1 MTAIGVIVALIV
13 AVVGVAAGY
22 FIGYNNRKKTAE
34 AQIGSAEA
42 EATRLVNEAIKTAD
56 QKRKEAVL
64 EAKDEAF
71 RLKAEVDA
79 QKAEAD
85 KEIKQRRAEISRQ
98 ENRIDQKETALDRK
112 TEALE
117 KKEEE
122 LKKRAAEAE
131 ERLAEIDA
139 LRAKEMERLE
149 TLAGLSQE
157 DAREV
162 LLHKV
167 DEELTHEKAVR
178 VAAYETDLKENC
190 DNIAR
195 NLIGQ
200 AVSRCAADHCSETTV
215 SVVPLPSDEMKGRII
230 GREGR
235 NIRTLETLTGV
246 DLIIDDTPEAITV
259 SCFDPVRRE
268 IARLALEKLI
278 LDGRIHPARIEE
290 MVEKAK
296 REVDA
301 TIKAEGERAVFE
313 TNVHGLHPELV
324 KLLGRMHYRT
334 SYGQNVLNHSIEVS
348 HIAGLLAAEI
358 GANVAEAKRAG
369 LLHDLGKSIDTRWRA
384 PMLPSAWSW
393 PRSTGRAR
401 ASSTPSTPTTMMWSP
416 RPSSPAWSRR
426 PTPSPRPGPEP
437 GGRIWRTTSS
447 VWRCWK
453 RSPHPSPGWRSPSPS
468 RRAGRSASW
477 SSPRWSARTRWCCW
491 PGTLPRRSR
500 TSWSTPA
507 RSRCICCGR
516 PKPSSTRNKS
526 RARFFGSAP

>member
-1 MTAIGVIVALIV
+1 MSTIIWIVILIVALAAGI
-13 AVVGVAAGY
+13 GAGY

-42 EATRLVNEAIKTAD
+42 EATRLVNEAIKTAE
-56 QKRKEAVL
+56 QKRKEAVP

-71 RLKAEVDA
+71 KLKAEVDA

-112 TEALE
+112 TEVLE

-235 NIRTLETLTGV
+235 NIRALETATGV
-246 DLIIDDTPEAITV
+246 DLIIDDTPEAITL
-259 SCFDPVRRE
+259 SSFDQTRRE
-268 IARLALEKLI
+268 VARMTLERLI
-278 LDGRIHPARIEE
+278 GDGRIHPARIEE
-290 MVEKAK
+290 TVEKCRHELELQMK
-296 REVDA
+296 R
-301 TIKAEGERAVFE
+301 EGERAVME
-313 TNVHGLHPELV
+313 LGSPVELPPARLTIVEGAYSLHP
-324 KLLGRMHYRT
+324 YF
-334 SYGQNVLNHSIEVS
+334 GQYYDLAVFVTADLETRLNRIAARPGHNNVEMFRKRWIPMEERY
-348 HIAGLLAAEI
+348 LAAFE
-358 GANVAEAKRAG
+358 VEQRA
-369 LLHDLGKSIDTRWRA
+369 DLCIDT
-384 PMLPSAWSW
+384 
-393 PRSTGRAR
+393 T
-401 ASSTPSTPTTMMWSP
+401 
-416 RPSSPAWSRR
+416 
-426 PTPSPRPGPEP
+426 
-437 GGRIWRTTSS
+437 
-447 VWRCWK
+447 C
-453 RSPHPSPGWRSPSPS
+453 
-468 RRAGRSASW
+468 
-477 SSPRWSARTRWCCW
+477 
-491 PGTLPRRSR
+491 
-500 TSWSTPA
+500 
-507 RSRCICCGR
+507 
-516 PKPSSTRNKS
+516 
-526 RARFFGSAP
+526 

>member
-235 NIRTLETLTGV
+235 NIRALETATGV
-246 DLIIDDTPEAITV
+246 DLIIDDTPEAITL
-259 SCFDPVRRE
+259 SSFDQTRRE
-268 IARLALEKLI
+268 VARMTLERLI
-278 LDGRIHPARIEE
+278 GDGRIHPARIEE
-290 MVEKAK
+290 TVEKCRHDLELQMK
-296 REVDA
+296 R
-301 TIKAEGERAVFE
+301 EGERAVME
-313 TNVHGLHPELV
+313 LGIHGLHPDLI
-324 KLLGRMHYRT
+324 KLIGRLKYRT
-334 SYGQNVLNHSIEVS
+334 SFGQNALTHSMEV
-348 HIAGLLAAEI
+348 AWG
-358 GANVAEAKRAG
+358 AG
-369 LLHDLGKSIDTRWRA
+369 LLHDIGKALDHEIEGSHVQIGVDICRKYKENTQIIHA
-384 PMLPSAWSW
+384 IEAHHGDVEPKTPLAFIIQAADAISAARPGARRENVESYVK
-393 PRSTGRAR
+393 RLENLEEISSSFEGVEQAFAVQAGREVRILVKPDVISDDQVILLAR
-401 ASSTPSTPTTMMWSP
+401 AIAKKIEDTLDY
-416 RPSSPAWSRR
+416 
-426 PTPSPRPGPEP
+426 PGQIKVNVIRE
-437 GGRIWRTTSS
+437 
-447 VWRCWK
+447 
-453 RSPHPSPGWRSPSPS
+453 
-468 RRAGRSASW
+468 
-477 SSPRWSARTRWCCW
+477 
-491 PGTLPRRSR
+491 
-500 TSWSTPA
+500 
-507 RSRCICCGR
+507 
-516 PKPSSTRNKS
+516 S
-526 RARFFGSAP
+526 RAVEYAK

>member
-1 MTAIGVIVALIV
+1 MSPIILLIV
-13 AVVGVAAGY
+13 VVVAAVAAGAGY

-98 ENRIDQKETALDRK
+98 ENRIDQKENALDRK

-122 LKKRAAEAE
+122 LKKKHEEADS
-131 ERLAEIDA
+131 RLAEVDA
-139 LRAKEMERLE
+139 IRAKEMERLE

-195 NLIGQ
+195 NMIGQ
-200 AVSRCAADHCSETTV
+200 AISRCAADHCSETTV

-235 NIRTLETLTGV
+235 NIRALETATGV
-246 DLIIDDTPEAITV
+246 DLIIDDTPEAITL
-259 SCFDPVRRE
+259 SSFDQTRRE
-268 IARLALEKLI
+268 VARMTLERLI
-278 LDGRIHPARIEE
+278 GDGRIHPARIEE
-290 MVEKAK
+290 TVEKCRHDLELQMK
-296 REVDA
+296 R
-301 TIKAEGERAVFE
+301 EGERAVME
-313 TNVHGLHPELV
+313 LGIHGLHPDLI
-324 KLLGRMHYRT
+324 KLIGRLKYRT
-334 SYGQNVLNHSIEVS
+334 SFGQNALTHSMEVAWL
-348 HIAGLLAAEI
+348 AGLLAGEM
-358 GANVAEAKRAG
+358 GVNVTLARRAG
-369 LLHDLGKSIDTRWRA
+369 LLHDIGKALDHEIEVIHAIEAHHGDVEPKTPLA
-384 PMLPSAWSW
+384 FIIQACDAISA
-393 PRSTGRAR
+393 A
-401 ASSTPSTPTTMMWSP
+401 
-416 RPSSPAWSRR
+416 
-426 PTPSPRPGPEP
+426 RPGARRENVESYVK
-437 GGRIWRTTSS
+437 RLENLEEISS
-447 VWRCWK
+447 SFEGVEQAFAVQ
-453 RSPHPSPGWRSPSPS
+453 
-468 RRAGRSASW
+468 AGREVRIMVKPDVISDDQVILL
-477 SSPRWSARTRWCCW
+477 ARQIAKKIEDTLDY
-491 PGTLPRRSR
+491 PGQIKVNVIRE
-500 TSWSTPA
+500 
-507 RSRCICCGR
+507 
-516 PKPSSTRNKS
+516 S
-526 RARFFGSAP
+526 RAIEYAK

>member
-13 AVVGVAAGY
+13 AAVGVAAGY

-235 NIRTLETLTGV
+235 NIRALETATGV
-246 DLIIDDTPEAITV
+246 DLIIDDTPEAITL
-259 SCFDPVRRE
+259 SSFDQTRRE
-268 IARLALEKLI
+268 VARMTLERLI
-278 LDGRIHPARIEE
+278 GDGRIHPARIEE
-290 MVEKAK
+290 TVEKCRHDLELQMK
-296 REVDA
+296 R
-301 TIKAEGERAVFE
+301 EGERAVME
-313 TNVHGLHPELV
+313 LGIHGLHPDLI
-324 KLLGRMHYRT
+324 KLIGRLKYRT
-334 SYGQNVLNHSIEVS
+334 SFGQNALTHSMEVAWV
-348 HIAGLLAAEI
+348 AGLLAGEM
-358 GANVAEAKRAG
+358 GVNVTMARRAG
-369 LLHDLGKSIDTRWRA
+369 LLHDIGKALDHEIEGSHVQIGVDICRKYKETTQIIHA
-384 PMLPSAWSW
+384 IEAHHGDVEPKTPLAFIIQAADAISAARPGARRENVESYVK
-393 PRSTGRAR
+393 RLENLEEISSGFEGVEQAFAVQAGREVRILVKPDVISDDQVILLAR
-401 ASSTPSTPTTMMWSP
+401 AIAKKIEDTLDY
-416 RPSSPAWSRR
+416 
-426 PTPSPRPGPEP
+426 PGQIKVNVIRE
-437 GGRIWRTTSS
+437 
-447 VWRCWK
+447 
-453 RSPHPSPGWRSPSPS
+453 
-468 RRAGRSASW
+468 
-477 SSPRWSARTRWCCW
+477 
-491 PGTLPRRSR
+491 
-500 TSWSTPA
+500 
-507 RSRCICCGR
+507 
-516 PKPSSTRNKS
+516 S
-526 RARFFGSAP
+526 RAVEYAK

>member
-195 NLIGQ
+195 NMIGQ
-200 AVSRCAADHCSETTV
+200 AISRCAADHCSETTV

-235 NIRTLETLTGV
+235 NIRSIESITGV
-246 DLIIDDTPEAITV
+246 ELIIDDTPEAITV
-259 SCFDPVRRE
+259 SAFDPVRRE
-268 IARLALEKLI
+268 IARLTLERLI
-278 LDGRIHPARIEE
+278 QDGRIHPTRIEE
-290 MVEKAK
+290 LYEKAK
-296 REVDA
+296 REVNA
-301 TIKAEGERAVFE
+301 TIKQEGEKAVLKA
-313 TNVHGLHPELV
+313 NCGSIHPELV
-324 KLLGRMHYRT
+324 RLLGKLKYRT
-334 SYGQNVLNHSIEVS
+334 SYGQSVLKHSLEVS
-348 HIAGLLAAEI
+348 YIAGLMAAEL
-358 GANVAEAKRAG
+358 GADERLARRAG
-369 LLHDLGKSIDTRWRA
+369 LLHDIGKALDHEMEGSHIALGVEFARKYKESEAVVHAIEAHHGDVECKTVVACLVQAADAVSASRPGARRENVENYIKRLQQLEEISCSFEGVERA
-384 PMLPSAWSW
+384 YAIQA
-393 PRSTGRAR
+393 GREVRVMVKPEVVSDSRMPFVAHEIAKKIESEMEYPGQIKVNIIRESR
-401 ASSTPSTPTTMMWSP
+401 ASDV
-416 RPSSPAWSRR
+416 A
-426 PTPSPRPGPEP
+426 
-437 GGRIWRTTSS
+437 
-447 VWRCWK
+447 K
-453 RSPHPSPGWRSPSPS
+453 
-468 RRAGRSASW
+468 
-477 SSPRWSARTRWCCW
+477 
-491 PGTLPRRSR
+491 
-500 TSWSTPA
+500 
-507 RSRCICCGR
+507 
-516 PKPSSTRNKS
+516 
-526 RARFFGSAP
+526 